1 MAYKALYRLYRP
13 QTFDEVVGQNHILQT
28 LKNAIRTGKIAHAY
42 LFSGPRG
49 TGKTSMAK
57 LLAKAVNCT
66 APVEQRPCNQC
77 ANCRSITEGSY
88 PDVIEFDAASNN
100 GVDEIRDIVDKVKYA
115 PIEGQYK
122 VYIID
127 EVHMMTA
134 SAYNAFLKTLEEPP
148 SHVIFILATTEVHK
162 VIPTILSRCQRF
174 DFGRVSMNDLK
185 KRIIQVLTK
194 ENVKFDQAVVQL
206 VADLSEG
213 GVRDALGILDQ
224 AIAYAGDTLTEH
236 DIRAIYGIAS
246 IDEQMSFFE
255 MVANHDIK
263 GVYLRIDEWDSKGID
278 FVRLT
283 IQLIDVLKDGVI
295 YDRTHDAEL
304 LVHINIERAQ
314 QLAKW
319 WGADEILTIINEL
332 MEVSANYRRVNAP
345 RSYFELSMLKI
356 CQLRKA
362 APIPVSVREETA
374 VRVSKENGVSA
385 QKSPVKQVENTH
397 KVSRETSNESQAIT
411 AFSDAELLGFLTTAS
426 KSDKEFLSNRWGL
439 IDQYATKPNFK
450 QASSLLKGT
459 SVAAASPHGVL
470 IACEFQPQANF
481 INKVSHREV
490 LHHLLRE
497 LASKEVHF
505 YAITTT
511 QMRLLVE
518 QFKARKE
525 AQTMPNA
532 FQLSTPI
539 LGESSAETPAM
550 NPAEVLGRELFGDL
564 LEVNHEKN

>member
-28 LKNAIRTGKIAHAY
+28 LKNAIKTNKIAHAY

-57 LLAKAVNCT
+57 LLAKAVNCSA
-66 APVEQRPCNQC
+66 APEFRPCNEC
-77 ANCRSITEGSY
+77 DHCKSIAAGTY

-100 GVDEIRDIVDKVKYA
+100 GVDEIRDIIDKVKYA

-185 KRIIQVLTK
+185 KRITQVLTK
-194 ENVKFDQAVVQL
+194 EGVGFDAAVIQL

-224 AIAYAGDTLTEH
+224 AIAYAGSTITEE

-246 IDEQMSFFE
+246 IETQMDF
-255 MVANHDIK
+255 VHQLALGDIK
-263 GVYLRIDEWDSKGID
+263 AAYNYIDTWDSKGVD

-283 IQLIDVLKDGVI
+283 VQLIDLLKDGLVF
-295 YDRTHDAEL
+295 DRTHDETL
-304 LVHINIERAQ
+304 LVHINKERAEMISQ
-314 QLAKW
+314 WWDATQLMA
-319 WGADEILTIINEL
+319 ALDEL

-356 CQLRKA
+356 SQISRSKPILS
-362 APIPVSVREETA
+362 APVEFKIEPITAKQKTEIPPVNKEKVS
-374 VRVSKENGVSA
+374 
-385 QKSPVKQVENTH
+385 QI
-397 KVSRETSNESQAIT
+397 VSRETKSDDT
-411 AFSDAELLGFLTTAS
+411 RVTDFSDTQLLGFLRTAGKEAKEKANERWALLDQYLSKSSFSKGANLLRGTTIFASTIDTVLLTCENSSQVNMINRIQNRPTIAALLQELFGKFVNFYAVTVSRVDLLKLQYRDRNEKKSLPDLFAISTPVEATAS
-426 KSDKEFLSNRWGL
+426 ESIHS
-439 IDQYATKPNFK
+439 IDDA
-450 QASSLLKGT
+450 
-459 SVAAASPHGVL
+459 
-470 IACEFQPQANF
+470 
-481 INKVSHREV
+481 
-490 LHHLLRE
+490 
-497 LASKEVHF
+497 
-505 YAITTT
+505 
-511 QMRLLVE
+511 
-518 QFKARKE
+518 E
-525 AQTMPNA
+525 A
-532 FQLSTPI
+532 
-539 LGESSAETPAM
+539 
-550 NPAEVLGRELFGDL
+550 LGRKLFGDL
-564 LEVNHEKN
+564 LEVKNGKN

>member
-28 LKNAIRTGKIAHAY
+28 LKNAIKTNKIAHAY

-57 LLAKAVNCT
+57 LLAKAVNCSA
-66 APVEQRPCNQC
+66 APEFRPCNEC
-77 ANCRSITEGSY
+77 DHCKSIAAGTY

-100 GVDEIRDIVDKVKYA
+100 GVDEIRDIIDKVKYA

-185 KRIIQVLTK
+185 KRITQVLTK
-194 ENVKFDQAVVQL
+194 EGVGFDAAVIQL

-224 AIAYAGDTLTEH
+224 AIAYAGSTITEE

-246 IDEQMSFFE
+246 IETQMDF
-255 MVANHDIK
+255 VHQLALGDIK
-263 GVYLRIDEWDSKGID
+263 AAYNYIDTWDSKGVD

-283 IQLIDVLKDGVI
+283 VQLIDLLKDGLVF
-295 YDRTHDAEL
+295 DRTHDETL
-304 LVHINIERAQ
+304 LVHINKERAEMISQ
-314 QLAKW
+314 WWDATQLMA
-319 WGADEILTIINEL
+319 ALDEL

-356 CQLRKA
+356 SQISRSKPILS
-362 APIPVSVREETA
+362 APVEFKIEPITARQKTEIPPVNKEKVS
-374 VRVSKENGVSA
+374 
-385 QKSPVKQVENTH
+385 QI
-397 KVSRETSNESQAIT
+397 VSRETKSDDT
-411 AFSDAELLGFLTTAS
+411 RVTDFSDTQLLGFLRTAGKEAKEKANERWALLDQYLSKSSFSKGANLLRGTTIVAATIDTVLLSCENSSQVNMINRIQNRPTIAALLQELFGKFVNFYAVTVSRVDLLKLQYRDRNEKKSLPDLFAISTPVEATAS
-426 KSDKEFLSNRWGL
+426 ESIHS
-439 IDQYATKPNFK
+439 IDDA
-450 QASSLLKGT
+450 
-459 SVAAASPHGVL
+459 
-470 IACEFQPQANF
+470 
-481 INKVSHREV
+481 
-490 LHHLLRE
+490 
-497 LASKEVHF
+497 
-505 YAITTT
+505 
-511 QMRLLVE
+511 
-518 QFKARKE
+518 E
-525 AQTMPNA
+525 A
-532 FQLSTPI
+532 
-539 LGESSAETPAM
+539 
-550 NPAEVLGRELFGDL
+550 LGRKLFGDL
-564 LEVNHEKN
+564 LEVKNGKN

>member
-28 LKNAIRTGKIAHAY
+28 LKNAIRTNKIAHAY

-66 APVEQRPCNQC
+66 GPLDSRPCNEC
-77 ANCRSITEGSY
+77 ANCKSIVEGNY

-185 KRIIQVLTK
+185 KRITQVLTK
-194 ENVKFDQAVVQL
+194 EKVTFDQAVIQL

-224 AIAYAGDTLTEH
+224 AIAYAGSTLTEH

-246 IDEQMSFFE
+246 IDDQMNFLERVSQ
-255 MVANHDIK
+255 HDLK
-263 GVYLRIDEWDSKGID
+263 SVYQHIDEWDSKGID

-283 IQLIDVLKDGVI
+283 IQLIDLLKDGVI
-295 YDRTHDAEL
+295 FERTHDETL
-304 LVHINIERAQ
+304 LVHVSVERATK
-314 QLAKW
+314 LANW
-319 WGADEILTIINEL
+319 WSADHMLSIISEL

-345 RSYFELSMLKI
+345 RSYFELSMLKL
-356 CQLRKA
+356 CQLKNTPVPPQSQPTETFMKAVEKSIAKNEKAQRKEPEA
-362 APIPVSVREETA
+362 KEE
-374 VRVSKENGVSA
+374 
-385 QKSPVKQVENTH
+385 
-397 KVSRETSNESQAIT
+397 VSRETPHENQALTEI
-411 AFSDAELLGFLTTAS
+411 SDNHLLGYLTTATRE
-426 KSDKEFLSNRWGL
+426 DREFMVARWEL
-439 IDQYATKPNFK
+439 IDQYMDKPAFK
-450 QASSLLKGT
+450 QGVSLLRGT
-459 SVAAASPHGVL
+459 SIAAASMNAVL
-470 IACEFQPQANF
+470 IACTSQPQANF
-481 INKVSHREV
+481 INKMSHRSV
-490 LHHLLRE
+490 IHHFLKE
-497 LASKEVHF
+497 LCAKEVHF
-505 YAITTT
+505 YAITIN
-511 QMRLLVE
+511 QMKLLKD
-518 QFKARKE
+518 QYKARLDAKNLPTAYE
-525 AQTMPNA
+525 I
-532 FQLSTPI
+532 FTPI
-539 LGESSAETPAM
+539 ESAPAVTPTM
-550 NPAEVLGRELFGDL
+550 HPAEALGRELFGDL
-564 LEVNHEKN
+564 LEIKHEKN

>member
-66 APVEQRPCNQC
+66 AAVELRPCNEC

-148 SHVIFILATTEVHK
+148 AHVIFILATTEVHK

-194 ENVKFDQAVVQL
+194 EGVKFDQAVVQL

-246 IDEQMSFFE
+246 IEDQMSFFE

-304 LVHINIERAQ
+304 LVHINVERAQ
-314 QLAKW
+314 LLVKW
-319 WGADEILTIINEL
+319 WDADAILTIINEL

-356 CQLRKA
+356 CQFKKVSVST
-362 APIPVSVREETA
+362 PVVREETSIKIA
-374 VRVSKENGVSA
+374 KENG
-385 QKSPVKQVENTH
+385 KTVEKEPLKVGEITP
-397 KVSRETSNESQAIT
+397 KVSRETSQESQAIT
-411 AFSDAELLGFLTTAS
+411 TFSDSELLGFLTTAS
-426 KSDKEFLSNRWGL
+426 KTDKEFLSNRWTL
-439 IDQYATKPNFK
+439 IEQYATKPNFK
-450 QASSLLKGT
+450 QAVSLLKNT
-459 SVAAASPHGVL
+459 TVAAASEKGVL
-470 IACEFQPQANF
+470 ITCELQPQANF
-481 INKVSHREV
+481 INKVIHREV
-490 LHHLLRE
+490 IHQLLRE

-505 YAITTT
+505 YAVTTT
-511 QMRLLVE
+511 QMKLLIE

-525 AQTMPNA
+525 AHTMPTA
-532 FQLSTPI
+532 FNLVTPV
-539 LGESSAETPAM
+539 LGDAPVTTTM

-564 LEVNHEKN
+564 LEVTHEKN